1 MCQHRPGAMLFR
13 CGQSC
18 VKKILFQLA
27 CGTKWRHCFGFNG
40 VMASVAKMCPCYYF
54 YEAVESAFITIY
66 TRKSLRETAFIT
78 IYTRK
83 SLRETA
89 NFLLNLANDCSIGDL
104 GALESLIS
112 LLVSKAEI
120 LFFLLQN
127 YII

>member
-66 TRKSLRETAFIT
+66 TRKSLRETA
-78 IYTRK
+78 
-83 SLRETA
+83 